1 MNPKQG
7 ELWWVELDP
16 AMGIET
22 KGRHL
27 CLILSKNPFGTEIRL
42 VAPVL
47 RVKDFHRKFSQYFVA
62 IPPDSANGLD
72 QTRTPELF
80 QVRGVDFGRFS
91 DRKPHGKIDQ
101 STFAMVRAALSL
113 IV

>member
-16 AMGIET
+16 ALGIET
-22 KGRHL
+22 KGKHL

-47 RVKDFHRKFSQYFVA
+47 KVKDFHRKFSQYFVPIA
-62 IPPDSANGLD
+62 PDSANRLD

-80 QVRGVDFGRFS
+80 QVRGVDFSRFL
-91 DRKPHGKIDQ
+91 DRKPHGKIEL
-101 STFAMVRAALSL
+101 STFVLVREALSL

>member
-16 AMGIET
+16 ALGIET

-27 CLILSKNPFGTEIRL
+27 CLILSRNPFGSEIRL

-47 RVKDFHRKFSQYFVA
+47 RVKDFHRKFSQYFVP
-62 IPPDSANGLD
+62 ISPDSANGLD
-72 QTRTPELF
+72 QVRTPELF
-80 QVRGVDFGRFS
+80 QTRGVDFSRFLKQS
-91 DRKPHGKIDQ
+91 PHGQIDQ
-101 STFAMVRAALSL
+101 ATFSMVRDALSL